1 MARLDPKSREAR
13 RRKAQK
19 GLEGLEYI
27 PRIAKILSEAMI
39 VLAESSEFHKKMVL
53 SEFSKIA
60 NKKPTWTI
68 AGRRK

>member
-1 MARLDPKSREAR
+1 MARLDPKSREAK

-19 GLEGLEYI
+19 RLEGLEYI

-39 VLAESSEFHKKMVL
+39 VLAESSVHHKNAVLREFNKVA
-53 SEFSKIA
+53 SE
-60 NKKPTWTI
+60 KPTWTI